1 MIDIITTRFHEAYTW
16 IVTENGKQQQQQL
29 QQQQQ
34 QQQPNTGSYLSE
46 QQITSIKRL
55 NEDCQSHQHNHQQH
69 QQQQTN
75 HRRVSSKVKE
85 NNNVSILFIEKS
97 NNH

>member
-16 IVTENGKQQQQQL
+16 IVTENGKQQQQQ
-29 QQQQQ
+29 QQTP

-55 NEDCQSHQHNHQQH
+55 NEDCQSHQ
-69 QQQQTN
+69 QQQQQQPTN
-75 HRRVSSKVKE
+75 HRRWGSKLKKL
-85 NNNVSILFIEKS
+85 NNVS
-97 NNH
+97 